1 MSRMIMNNAFRLLGA
16 FFLYSCVFLLVACA
30 GKPVQPVQRGF
41 DLVELGMVKEELIAE
56 VGLPDRRYAEGA
68 HMYFVYLQ
76 AESTR
81 QKWANALGGFGAG
94 VDGRGQDFTEKLNKQ
109 REGEAFLVRFTEGK
123 VTGFGRRLDL

>member
-1 MSRMIMNNAFRLLGA
+1 MSRMIMNNALRLLGA
-16 FFLYSCVFLLVACA
+16 FFLYSCVFLLAACA
-30 GKPVQPVQRGF
+30 AKPVQRDF

-56 VGLPDRRYAEGA
+56 VGSPDRRYAEGA

-109 REGEAFLVRFTEGK
+109 REGQAFLVRFTEGK

>member
-1 MSRMIMNNAFRLLGA
+1 MNNALRLLGA
-16 FFLYSCVFLLVACA
+16 FFLYSCVFLLAACA
-30 GKPVQPVQRGF
+30 AKPVQRDF

-56 VGLPDRRYAEGA
+56 VGLPDRRYAEGT

-81 QKWANALGGFGAG
+81 QKWANALGAFGAG